1 MVNSMI
7 RKYDEL
13 FDLEK
18 TIAKDLFEKVDNS
31 WEVLPLIKDYIIE
44 IIPSLGENDNKLKED
59 VYVHKSVKINP
70 SAYIEGPTIIC
81 EGTEIRHNAYI
92 RGSVII
98 GKNCVIGNSTEVKNS
113 ILFDGVNCP
122 HFNYVGDSVVG
133 ENAHTGAGVIL
144 SNVRS
149 DKKNVRVESIETNL
163 RKMGAIVGA
172 NVEIGCNSV
181 VCPGTIIGG
190 NTSIYPLTMVKGV
203 IPSNSIVKT
212 TNEVVRKK

>member
-31 WEVLPLIKDYIIE
+31 WEVLPLIKDYILE
-44 IIPSLGENDNKLKED
+44 IIPSLGEDYNKLKEG

-92 RGSVII
+92 RGFVII

>member
-18 TIAKDLFEKVDNS
+18 TIAKDLFEKVDNP
-31 WEVLPLIKDYIIE
+31 WEVLPLIKDYILE
-44 IIPSLGENDNKLKED
+44 IIPSLGEDYNKLKEG

-92 RGSVII
+92 RGFVII

-122 HFNYVGDSVVG
+122 HFNYVGDSVLG
-133 ENAHTGAGVIL
+133 ENSHTGAGVIL

>member
-13 FDLEK
+13 FNLEK
-18 TIAKDLFEKVDNS
+18 TIAKDLFEKVNNP
-31 WEVLPLIKDYIIE
+31 WEVLPLIKDYILE
-44 IIPSLGENDNKLKED
+44 TIPSLGEDYIKLKDD

-70 SAYIEGPTIIC
+70 SAYIEGSTIIC

-122 HFNYVGDSVVG
+122 HFNYIGDSVLG

-163 RKMGAIVGA
+163 RKMGAIVGT

-212 TNEVVRKK
+212 SNEIINKK

>member
-7 RKYDEL
+7 RKNDEL
-13 FDLEK
+13 FNLEK
-18 TIAKDLFEKVDNS
+18 TIAKDLFEKVDNP
-31 WEVLPLIKDYIIE
+31 WEVLPSIKDYILE
-44 IIPSLGENDNKLKED
+44 IIPSLGEDYIKLKED

-113 ILFDGVNCP
+113 ILFDDVNCP
-122 HFNYVGDSVVG
+122 HFNYVGDSVLG

-149 DKKNVRVESIETNL
+149 DKKNVKVESIETNL
-163 RKMGAIVGA
+163 RKMGAIVGSNA
-172 NVEIGCNSV
+172 EIGCNSV
-181 VCPGTIIGG
+181 VCPGTIIGK

-212 TNEVVRKK
+212 TNDIILKK

>member
-31 WEVLPLIKDYIIE
+31 WEVLPLIKDYILE
-44 IIPSLGENDNKLKED
+44 IIPSLGEDYNKLKNG

-70 SAYIEGPTIIC
+70 SAYIEGQTIIC

-122 HFNYVGDSVVG
+122 HFNYVGDSVLG
-133 ENAHTGAGVIL
+133 ENSHTGAGVIL

>member
-18 TIAKDLFEKVDNS
+18 TIAKDLFEKVNNP
-31 WEVLPLIKDYIIE
+31 WEVLPLIKDYILE
-44 IIPSLGENDNKLKED
+44 IIPSLGEDYNKLKEG

-92 RGSVII
+92 RGFVII
-98 GKNCVIGNSTEVKNS
+98 GKNCIIGNSTEVKNS

-122 HFNYVGDSVVG
+122 HFNYVGDSVLG
-133 ENAHTGAGVIL
+133 ENSHTGAGVIL

-190 NTSIYPLTMVKGV
+190 NTSIYPLTMVRGV

-212 TNEVVRKK
+212 TNEVVKKK

>member
-18 TIAKDLFEKVDNS
+18 TIAKDLFEKVNNP
-31 WEVLPLIKDYIIE
+31 WEVLPLIKDYILE
-44 IIPSLGENDNKLKED
+44 IIPSLGEDYNKLKEG

-92 RGSVII
+92 RGFVII

-122 HFNYVGDSVVG
+122 HFNYVGDSVLG
-133 ENAHTGAGVIL
+133 ENSHTGAGVIL

-203 IPSNSIVKT
+203 IPSNSIVKS
-212 TNEVVRKK
+212 TNEIINKK

>member
-18 TIAKDLFEKVDNS
+18 TIAKDLFEKVDNP
-31 WEVLPLIKDYIIE
+31 WEVLPLIKDYILE
-44 IIPSLGENDNKLKED
+44 IIPSLGEDYNKLKKG

-92 RGSVII
+92 RGFVII

-122 HFNYVGDSVVG
+122 HFNYVGDSVLG
-133 ENAHTGAGVIL
+133 ENSHTGAGVIL

-212 TNEVVRKK
+212 TNEVVKKK

>member
-31 WEVLPLIKDYIIE
+31 WEVLPLIKDYILE
-44 IIPSLGENDNKLKED
+44 IIPSLGKDYNKLKEG

-92 RGSVII
+92 RGFVII

-122 HFNYVGDSVVG
+122 HFNYVGDSVLG
-133 ENAHTGAGVIL
+133 ENSHTGAGVIL

>member
-13 FDLEK
+13 FNLEK

-31 WEVLPLIKDYIIE
+31 WEVLPLIKDYILE
-44 IIPSLGENDNKLKED
+44 IIPSLGEDYNKLKEG

-92 RGSVII
+92 RGFVII

-122 HFNYVGDSVVG
+122 HFNYVGDSVLG
-133 ENAHTGAGVIL
+133 ENSRTGAGVIL

>member
-31 WEVLPLIKDYIIE
+31 WEVLPLIKDYILE
-44 IIPSLGENDNKLKED
+44 IIPSLGEDYNKLKEG

-92 RGSVII
+92 RGFVII

-122 HFNYVGDSVVG
+122 HFNYVGDSVLG
-133 ENAHTGAGVIL
+133 ENSHTGAGVIL

>member
-18 TIAKDLFEKVDNS
+18 TIAKDLFEKVNNP
-31 WEVLPLIKDYIIE
+31 WEVLPLIKDYILE
-44 IIPSLGENDNKLKED
+44 IIPSLGEDYNKLKEG

-92 RGSVII
+92 RGFVII

-122 HFNYVGDSVVG
+122 HFNYVGDSVLG
-133 ENAHTGAGVIL
+133 ENSHTGAGVIL

>member
-31 WEVLPLIKDYIIE
+31 WEVLPLIKDYILE
-44 IIPSLGENDNKLKED
+44 IIPSLGEDYNKLKEG

-92 RGSVII
+92 RGFVII

-122 HFNYVGDSVVG
+122 HFNYVGDSVLG
-133 ENAHTGAGVIL
+133 ENSHTGAGVIL

-190 NTSIYPLTMVKGV
+190 NTSIYPLTMVRGV

-212 TNEVVRKK
+212 TNEVVKKK

>member
-13 FDLEK
+13 FNLEK
-18 TIAKDLFEKVDNS
+18 TIAKDLFEKVNNP
-31 WEVLPLIKDYIIE
+31 WEVLPLIKDYILE
-44 IIPSLGENDNKLKED
+44 IIPSLGEDYNKLKEG

-92 RGSVII
+92 RGFVII

-122 HFNYVGDSVVG
+122 HFNYVGDSVLG
-133 ENAHTGAGVIL
+133 ENSHTGAGVIL

>member
-18 TIAKDLFEKVDNS
+18 TIAKDLFEKVDNP
-31 WEVLPLIKDYIIE
+31 WEVLPLIKDYILE
-44 IIPSLGENDNKLKED
+44 IIPSLGEDYNKLKKG

-92 RGSVII
+92 RGFVII

-122 HFNYVGDSVVG
+122 HFNYVGDSVLG
-133 ENAHTGAGVIL
+133 ENSHTGAGVIL

-190 NTSIYPLTMVKGV
+190 NTSIYPLTMVRGV

>member
-18 TIAKDLFEKVDNS
+18 TIAKDLFEKVDNP
-31 WEVLPLIKDYIIE
+31 WEVLPLIKDYILE
-44 IIPSLGENDNKLKED
+44 IIPSLGEDYNKLKKG

-92 RGSVII
+92 RGFVII

-122 HFNYVGDSVVG
+122 HFNYVGDSVLG
-133 ENAHTGAGVIL
+133 ENSHTGAGVIL

-190 NTSIYPLTMVKGV
+190 NTSIYPLTMVRGV

-212 TNEVVRKK
+212 TNEVVKKK

>member
-13 FDLEK
+13 FNLEK
-18 TIAKDLFEKVDNS
+18 TIAKDLFERVDNP
-31 WEVLPLIKDYIIE
+31 WEVLPSIKDYILE
-44 IIPSLGENDNKLKED
+44 IISSLGEDYIKLKED

-113 ILFDGVNCP
+113 ILFDDVNCP
-122 HFNYVGDSVVG
+122 HFNYVGDSVLG

-149 DKKNVRVESIETNL
+149 DKKNVKVESIKTNL
-163 RKMGAIVGA
+163 RKMGAIVGSNA
-172 NVEIGCNSV
+172 EIGCNSV
-181 VCPGTIIGG
+181 VCPGTIIGK

-212 TNEVVRKK
+212 TNDIILKK

>member
-18 TIAKDLFEKVDNS
+18 TIAKDLFKRVDNP
-31 WEVLPLIKDYIIE
+31 WEVLPLIKDYILE
-44 IIPSLGENDNKLKED
+44 IIPSLENDYIKLKED

-81 EGTEIRHNAYI
+81 EDSEIRHNAYI

-122 HFNYVGDSVVG
+122 HFNYVGDSVLG
-133 ENAHTGAGVIL
+133 ENSHTGAGVIL
-144 SNVRS
+144 SNERS
-149 DKKNVRVESIETNL
+149 DKKNVKVESIETNL
-163 RKMGAIVGA
+163 RKMGAIVGGNA
-172 NVEIGCNSV
+172 EIGCNSV

-190 NTSIYPLTMVKGV
+190 NTSVYPLTMVKGV
-203 IPSNSIVKT
+203 IPSNSIVKI
-212 TNEVVRKK
+212 TNEIVKKK

>member
-1 MVNSMI
+1 MVNNMI
-7 RKYDEL
+7 RKYAEL

-18 TIAKDLFEKVDNS
+18 TIAKGLFERVDNP
-31 WEVLPLIKDYIIE
+31 WEGLPLIKNYILE
-44 IIPSLGENDNKLKED
+44 MIPSLGDDYIKLKDD

-122 HFNYVGDSVVG
+122 HFNYVGDSVLG
-133 ENAHTGAGVIL
+133 ESAHTGAGVIL

-149 DKKNVRVESIETNL
+149 DKMNVKVEKIETNL
-163 RKMGAIVGA
+163 RKMGAIVGSNA
-172 NVEIGCNSV
+172 EIGCNSV
-181 VCPGTIIGG
+181 VCPGTIIGN

-203 IPSNSIVKT
+203 IPSNSIVKS
-212 TNEVVRKK
+212 TNEIVLKK

>member
-18 TIAKDLFEKVDNS
+18 TIAKDLFEKVNNP
-31 WEVLPLIKDYIIE
+31 WEVLPLIKDYILE
-44 IIPSLGENDNKLKED
+44 IIPSLGEDYNKLKEG

-122 HFNYVGDSVVG
+122 HFNYVGDSVLG
-133 ENAHTGAGVIL
+133 ENSHTGAGVIL

>member
-13 FDLEK
+13 FNLEK
-18 TIAKDLFEKVDNS
+18 TIAKDLFEKVNNP
-31 WEVLPLIKDYIIE
+31 WEVLPLIKDYILE
-44 IIPSLGENDNKLKED
+44 IIPSLGEDYNKLKEG

-70 SAYIEGPTIIC
+70 SAYIEGPTIIY

-92 RGSVII
+92 RGFVII

-122 HFNYVGDSVVG
+122 HFNYVGDSVLG
-133 ENAHTGAGVIL
+133 ENSHTGAGVIL

-190 NTSIYPLTMVKGV
+190 NTSIYPLTMVRGV

-212 TNEVVRKK
+212 TNEVVKKK

>member
-18 TIAKDLFEKVDNS
+18 KIVKDLFERVDNP
-31 WEVLPLIKDYIIE
+31 WEVLPLIKDYILE
-44 IIPSLGENDNKLKED
+44 IIPSLGSDYIKLKED
-59 VYVHKSVKINP
+59 VYVHKSVKIDP

-81 EGTEIRHNAYI
+81 EGTEVRHNAYI

-113 ILFDGVNCP
+113 ILFDGVKCP
-122 HFNYVGDSVVG
+122 HFNYIGDSVLG
-133 ENAHTGAGVIL
+133 ENAHTGAGVIF
-144 SNVRS
+144 SNVRN
-149 DKKNVRVESIETNL
+149 DKKNVRVESTETNL
-163 RKMGAIVGA
+163 KKMGAIVGSNA
-172 NVEIGCNSV
+172 EIGCNSV

-203 IPSNSIVKT
+203 IPSNSIVKS
-212 TNEVVRKK
+212 TNEIINKK

>member
-31 WEVLPLIKDYIIE
+31 WEVLPLIKDYILE
-44 IIPSLGENDNKLKED
+44 IIPSLGEDYNKLKEG

-92 RGSVII
+92 RGFVII

-122 HFNYVGDSVVG
+122 HFNYVGDSVLG
-133 ENAHTGAGVIL
+133 ENSHTGAGVIL

-163 RKMGAIVGA
+163 RKIGAIVGA

>member
-13 FDLEK
+13 FNLEK
-18 TIAKDLFEKVDNS
+18 TIAKDLFERVDNP
-31 WEVLPLIKDYIIE
+31 WEVLPSIKDYILE
-44 IIPSLGENDNKLKED
+44 IIPSLGNDYIKLKD
-59 VYVHKSVKINP
+59 DAYVHKSVKINP

-98 GKNCVIGNSTEVKNS
+98 GKNWVIGNSTEVKNS
-113 ILFDGVNCP
+113 ILFDDVNCP
-122 HFNYVGDSVVG
+122 HFNYVGDSVLG

-149 DKKNVRVESIETNL
+149 DKKNVKVESIETNL
-163 RKMGAIVGA
+163 GKMGAIVGSNA
-172 NVEIGCNSV
+172 EIGCNSV
-181 VCPGTIIGG
+181 VCPGTIIGK

-212 TNEVVRKK
+212 TNDIILKK

>member
-18 TIAKDLFEKVDNS
+18 TIAKDLFEKVNNP
-31 WEVLPLIKDYIIE
+31 WEVLPLIKDYILE
-44 IIPSLGENDNKLKED
+44 IIPSLGEDYNKLKEG

-92 RGSVII
+92 RGFVII

-122 HFNYVGDSVVG
+122 HFNYVGDSVLG
-133 ENAHTGAGVIL
+133 ENSHTGAGVIL

-190 NTSIYPLTMVKGV
+190 NTSIYPLTMVRGV

-212 TNEVVRKK
+212 TNEVVKKK

>member
-18 TIAKDLFEKVDNS
+18 TIAKDLFEKVNNP
-31 WEVLPLIKDYIIE
+31 WEVLPLIKDYILE
-44 IIPSLGENDNKLKED
+44 IIPSLGENYNKLKEG

-122 HFNYVGDSVVG
+122 HFNYVGDSVLG
-133 ENAHTGAGVIL
+133 ENSHTGAGVIL

-212 TNEVVRKK
+212 TNEVVKKK